1 MRYRRSDFVAA
12 TILLGA
18 VLAATDGLA
27 RGFGGFHG
35 GGFGGGGFGGGGLDR
50 GGFGGGG
57 LDRDGFGGGGL
68 DRGGFGGGE
77 FDRGGFGGYAPSSP
91 SRDQLNSFL
100 GMPSGGGF
108 RASGSDAFNVQ
119 RGAVEGPRGGY
130 AAGASIEGPRGGE
143 VARGVAVGPNGGM
156 GAGRGAV
163 GPGGAAAGQGVA
175 MGRDGLVAG
184 GSTVRGPYGSVAGR
198 GFAARPGGVDAGFAR
213 VNPSGRYAS
222 VSSVRANF
230 NNYGIYGAGWYGAH
244 PGAWLATGWAAGAAW
259 NAATWAGVG
268 GWFAYGDSQPMFNY
282 NYGDNIVYDNGNVYF
297 GNQYAGTSAQY
308 YDQAAALA
316 EGGNQA
322 ATSNADWLPLG
333 VFAFAPAGQKQSN
346 VTVQLAVDKEGLVRG
361 NYTDAFSGQP
371 ATIQGS
377 VDKESQRVAWTV
389 GDNKTNVF
397 EAGLY
402 NLTRPETPVLVHFG
416 KERTEQW
423 LLVRLKQP
431 APSAQPAA
439 AAQPT
444 SE

>member
-1 MRYRRSDFVAA
+1 MRYRRFGFVAA
-12 TILLGA
+12 TVLLGA
-18 VLAATDGLA
+18 ILAATDGLA

-35 GGFGGGGFGGGGLDR
+35 GGFGGGGFGAGGFDR
-50 GGFGGGG
+50 G
-57 LDRDGFGGGGL
+57 GFGGGGL

-77 FDRGGFGGYAPSSP
+77 LDRGGFGGGGFDRGGFGGGDFDRGGFGGYAPSP
-91 SRDQLNSFL
+91 SRDRLNSFL
-100 GMPSGGGF
+100 GMPSGDGF
-108 RASGSDAFNVQ
+108 RASGSSDLSVQ
-119 RGAVEGPRGGY
+119 RGVVEGPRGGY
-130 AAGASIEGPRGGE
+130 AAGASVEGPRGGE
-143 VARGVAVGPNGGM
+143 AARGVAVGPNGGM
-156 GAGRGAV
+156 AAGRGAV
-163 GPGGAAAGQGVA
+163 GPGGVA
-175 MGRDGLVAG
+175 
-184 GSTVRGPYGSVAGR
+184 
-198 GFAARPGGVDAGFAR
+198 AGFAR

-222 VSSVRANF
+222 VSAVRANF

-244 PGAWLATGWAAGAAW
+244 PGAWLATGWAAGTAW
-259 NAATWAGVG
+259 NAATWAGLG

-282 NYGDNIVYDNGNVYF
+282 NYGDNIVYENGNVYF
-297 GNQYAGTSAQY
+297 GNQYAGTGAQY

-322 ATSNADWLPLG
+322 EPSNADWLPLG

-346 VTVQLAVDKEGLVRG
+346 VTVQLAVDKEGLIRG

-371 ATIQGS
+371 VTIQGS
-377 VDKESQRVAWTV
+377 VDKKSQRVAWTV

-416 KERTEQW
+416 SERTEQW

-431 APSAQPAA
+431 APSDQPAA